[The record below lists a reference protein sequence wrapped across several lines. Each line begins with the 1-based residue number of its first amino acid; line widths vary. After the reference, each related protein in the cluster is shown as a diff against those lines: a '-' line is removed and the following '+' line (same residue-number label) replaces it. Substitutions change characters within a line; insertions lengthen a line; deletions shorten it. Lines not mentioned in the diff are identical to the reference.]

1 MKFLRSLQRGVLAL
15 LLVSLAAS
23 AWSAARPLDE
33 VPRTA
38 IISAFAPELELL
50 LKSTEQRRDY
60 NVNGMRFTT
69 GMLEGAPVVL
79 FLSGVSMTNAAM
91 NTQRALDRFHI
102 THMVFS
108 GIAGDTDPQHNIGD
122 VVVPERW
129 ASYSEGI
136 YAREVAPGEYKPSSK
151 TRRSGLANF
160 GMMYPRN
167 VDVVSNRSAEKEQ
180 KTWFDVDKE
189 LLAVA
194 RELPADRLESCDP
207 QKVCLL
213 QKPRLSVGGS
223 GVSGPIFM
231 DNAAYR
237 DYIFKVFGAAVVD
250 MESSAVAQ
258 VAYANEVPF
267 IAFRSLSD
275 LAGGGEGDNE
285 MHTFIKLAAS
295 NSANTVRAFMRKI
308 VDKISAEKVREA
320 RGLD

>member
-1 MKFLRSLQRGVLAL
+1 MRFLSFLQQGVCAL
-15 LLVSLAAS
+15 LLTCLAS
-23 AWSAARPLDE
+23 SIWAAAEPLDE
-33 VPRTA
+33 EPRTA
-38 IISAFAPELELL
+38 IVSAFAPELELL
-50 LKSTEQRRDY
+50 LKKTKERHDY

-69 GMLEGAPVVL
+69 GVLEGAPIVL

-91 NTQRALDRFHI
+91 NTQRALDRFNVSRI
-102 THMVFS
+102 VFS
-108 GIAGDTDPQHNIGD
+108 GIAGDTDPRHNIGD

-136 YAREVAPGEYKPSSK
+136 YAREIAPGEFKPSSK
-151 TRRSGLANF
+151 TRRSGLVNF

-167 VDVVSNRSAEKEQ
+167 VDMVSNRSSEKEQ
-180 KTWFDVDKE
+180 KTWFDVDGE
-189 LLAVA
+189 LLALA
-194 RELPADRLESCDP
+194 RTLPTNRLESCD
-207 QKVCLL
+207 QKKVCLTHP
-213 QKPRLSVGGS
+213 PRLSVGGS

-237 DYIFKVFGAAVVD
+237 DYIFNVFGAAVVD

-295 NSANTVRAFMRKI
+295 NSANTVRAFMRRV
-308 VDKISAEKVREA
+308 VDE
-320 RGLD
+320 LDDD